1 MKKQLITMGAV
12 GLAMAGMNS
21 GACADEVQAYPAA
34 TPNAVQTEAKTP
46 QQQADSAREE
56 LERAGDE
63 QAAARQNVAERQEEV
78 QRKQDE
84 YNQAVSGQEQAQKNA
99 DAKFQDLNEA
109 RKKKDEATQ
118 PKLDKAEEDAD
129 RARQEQLAAE
139 RVLEQAEEQQKKTQ
153 EAEDAARND
162 VNDVRKKVDAAA
174 DGGCSRKVRSRFLRR
189 GSLNCICR
197 DYGHVRTDRAQKTR
211 KLTLRE
217 RLQHAAALFCR
228 PELRAF

>member
-21 GACADEVQAYPAA
+21 EACADEVQAHPAA

-118 PKLDKAEEDAD
+118 PKLDKAEEDA
-129 RARQEQLAAE
+129 
-139 RVLEQAEEQQKKTQ
+139 
-153 EAEDAARND
+153 
-162 VNDVRKKVDAAA
+162 
-174 DGGCSRKVRSRFLRR
+174 
-189 GSLNCICR
+189 GS
-197 DYGHVRTDRAQKTR
+197 
-211 KLTLRE
+211 
-217 RLQHAAALFCR
+217 
-228 PELRAF
+228 